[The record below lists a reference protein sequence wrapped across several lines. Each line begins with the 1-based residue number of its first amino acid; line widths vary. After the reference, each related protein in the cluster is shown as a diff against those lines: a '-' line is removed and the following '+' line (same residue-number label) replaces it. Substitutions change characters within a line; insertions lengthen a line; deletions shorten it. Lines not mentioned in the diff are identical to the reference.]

1 MTKKDINN
9 LEDIYES
16 INNNNK
22 EKQLI
27 SEDANEGLGAG
38 LVYMVVFALP
48 FIFEYF
54 SRKYPELKEKFNQIN
69 NDLKNNQQTKQD
81 IQNVLKQS
89 QQQKRTDGIAPMLS
103 GGVRKDTPR
112 RL

>member
-22 EKQLI
+22 EKELI
-27 SEDANEGLGAG
+27 SEDANETIGGG

-54 SRKYPELKEKFNQIN
+54 ARKYPELKDKFNQIN

-89 QQQKRTDGIAPMLS
+89 QQKKSTDGISSMLS